1 MKNVEIE
8 SLIIHHESI
17 VFRFTMSQVNNR
29 IFMKL
34 HHGDGLNSKSL
45 PKPKH
50 AQNVHVLEK
59 QLRNKNSVSY
69 IVIQS

>member
-1 MKNVEIE
+1 MYLVVILKNVEIE

-17 VFRFTMSQVNNR
+17 VLRFTMSQVNNR

-45 PKPKH
+45 PKPKR
-50 AQNVHVLEK
+50 A
-59 QLRNKNSVSY
+59 
-69 IVIQS
+69 